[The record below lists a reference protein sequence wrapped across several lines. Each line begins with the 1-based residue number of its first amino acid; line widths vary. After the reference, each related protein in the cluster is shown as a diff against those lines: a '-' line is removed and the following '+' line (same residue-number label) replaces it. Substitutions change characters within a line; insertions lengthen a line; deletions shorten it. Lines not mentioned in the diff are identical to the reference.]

1 MSRVVVK
8 FTEGITIPFENGELI
23 GWEAHDRFVCA
34 LQMPLLGH
42 QNSPLPGSSFDR
54 RIGRWRRDWWRSG
67 ITVSDSTNSLGI
79 RIGLAL

>member
-8 FTEGITIPFENGELI
+8 FIEGITIPFENGELI

-42 QNSPLPGSSFDR
+42 QDSPLRAAASIAGSGGGGATGGDR
-54 RIGRWRRDWWRSG
+54 E
-67 ITVSDSTNSLGI
+67 
-79 RIGLAL
+79 